1 MSPEFTP
8 PYKNKCHP
16 ADNIKDFRVLCQLF
30 LAPDR
35 TIRSIRDDIPPAGQT
50 GIQRGNKSLHT
61 AWRRII
67 DPKARASFNSDK
79 QSVDRAPF
87 RRAFPAR
94 ACHRGYSVVKRP
106 FCCVCAILAL
116 FFTVNLHQG
125 VAGIIMGSALEIR
138 PVTSAGDLRHFIN
151 LPRRIYADDPAWVP
165 PLYLERRLHFSS
177 FNPFFR
183 DGIWQA
189 WTAWQNGRPVGR
201 ICAHVNRLHR
211 RHFSRQ
217 TGHFGLLEAAD
228 DPEIFAALLSAS
240 EHWLTEQQ
248 TEYITGPF
256 NFSIN
261 QECGILVDGFDT
273 PPVIMMPHSREWYDR
288 RIRAQ
293 GYAPAMDLLAYWVDI
308 SFPPPKAMK
317 VLQAR
322 YSGQIRVRSLR
333 RNAFREEIET
343 LRTIFNDA
351 WSANWGFIPFDK
363 REFADMGNSLRLFVP
378 DDFIQIAEIGGQPV
392 AFIVVLPNLN
402 EVLQKINGRLLPLG
416 WLKLVLAVKS
426 QDFQTGRVPLMGV
439 LRKYQNTPVG
449 IALAYKLI
457 DTLRHPALARGI
469 REVEMSWILQD
480 NKGMRSILDSIGSRQ
495 YKRYRIYEKILGN
508 PGNRHDRI
516 TDASAR

>member
-1 MSPEFTP
+1 
-8 PYKNKCHP
+8 
-16 ADNIKDFRVLCQLF
+16 
-30 LAPDR
+30 
-35 TIRSIRDDIPPAGQT
+35 
-50 GIQRGNKSLHT
+50 
-61 AWRRII
+61 
-67 DPKARASFNSDK
+67 
-79 QSVDRAPF
+79 
-87 RRAFPAR
+87 
-94 ACHRGYSVVKRP
+94 
-106 FCCVCAILAL
+106 
-116 FFTVNLHQG
+116 
-125 VAGIIMGSALEIR
+125 
-138 PVTSAGDLRHFIN
+138 
-151 LPRRIYADDPAWVP
+151 
-165 PLYLERRLHFSS
+165 
-177 FNPFFR
+177 
-183 DGIWQA
+183 
-189 WTAWQNGRPVGR
+189 
-201 ICAHVNRLHR
+201 
-211 RHFSRQ
+211 
-217 TGHFGLLEAAD
+217 
-228 DPEIFAALLSAS
+228 
-240 EHWLTEQQ
+240 
-248 TEYITGPF
+248 
-256 NFSIN
+256 
-261 QECGILVDGFDT
+261 
-273 PPVIMMPHSREWYDR
+273 
-288 RIRAQ
+288 
-293 GYAPAMDLLAYWVDI
+293 MDLLAYWVDI

-317 VLQAR
+317 VLLAR

-457 DTLRHPALARGI
+457 DTLRHPVLARGI